1 MLPPLPDVLARA
13 HVIRLGM
20 NVKFRG
26 VTERE
31 IVLFEGPQ
39 GWAEFAPFVEYDDDE
54 SASWLRGA
62 LEWGWG
68 SDVPPVR
75 THVPVNATMPA
86 VPAGRVESV
95 LERFGDMG
103 ERPTVKVKVAERGQA
118 LVDDLARVCRVRDL
132 LPTAN
137 IRVDANGGWLEP
149 EAVDAL
155 SALADFGLEY
165 AEQPVP
171 DVEGLARVR
180 EALDARGV
188 PLLIA
193 ADESV
198 RKAEDPL
205 RVARLGAADLL
216 VVKAMPLGGVARALS
231 IVKESGLP
239 CVVSSALDSSVGIAA
254 GVALAAALP
263 ELPYACGLAT
273 VALFA
278 EDVAD
283 PSLLPQ
289 GGMIRVEDAMRVHSG
304 DAVRQDLIER
314 ASVEGQREQWW
325 LDRVALTYTNLLTT
339 EA

>member
-1 MLPPLPDVLARA
+1 MLPELPDVLARA

-31 IVLFEGPQ
+31 LVLFEGPQ

-62 LEWGWG
+62 LEWGWQ
-68 SDVPPVR
+68 SDVTPVR
-75 THVPVNATMPA
+75 THIPVNATMPA
-86 VPAGRVESV
+86 VPADRVQSV

-103 ERPTVKVKVAERGQA
+103 ERPTVKVKVAEPGQT
-118 LVDDLARVCRVRDL
+118 LTEDVARVRRVREL
-132 LPTAN
+132 LPLAHN
-137 IRVDANGGWLEP
+137 RVDANGGWTED

-155 SALADFGLEY
+155 SVLADFGLEY
-165 AEQPVP
+165 AEQPVAT
-171 DVEGLARVR
+171 VEGLARVR

-188 PLLIA
+188 PLPIA

-216 VVKAMPLGGVARALS
+216 VIKAMPLGGVARALGV
-231 IVKESGLP
+231 VKASGLP

-263 ELPYACGLAT
+263 ELPYACGLGT

-283 PSLLPQ
+283 PSLVPQ
-289 GGMIRVEDAMRVHSG
+289 GGMITVEDAARVHTG
-304 DAVRQDLIER
+304 DAVRRDLIEK
-314 ASVEGQREQWW
+314 ASVDEDRKRWW
-325 LDRVALTYTNLLTT
+325 LDRLERTYAKLVATQG
-339 EA
+339 